1 MTTPIEPRWYCVSR
15 DGIPS
20 LCKDETEARANAAHR
35 RLVWP
40 AGEPHRAVLLGDVA
54 AERETIQR
62 LREALQ
68 LLRDAVIA
76 QNRAGASWHSHVFT
90 PMMQGLAVSASIL
103 GETADH
109 FPDVTKKV

>member
-1 MTTPIEPRWYCVSR
+1 MTPIEPRWYCVSAL
-15 DGIPS
+15 GVAT
-20 LCKDETEARANAAHR
+20 LCADEQDARNEASSNDVQWDRHA
-35 RLVWP
+35 
-40 AGEPHRAVLLGDVA
+40 PHRAVLLGDVA